1 VTGLP
6 DDPSDRPTQLAEYGF
21 DGPQQGLEQ
30 GPAGSAEHA
39 DSAAPDGAP
48 EPWYRSRML
57 LGLWGLLAALLL
69 ALVIY
74 GIVELSR
81 GGSETGGPATTTSTT
96 TTPSSTATPTT
107 TPSTS
112 IEEAPPPPESP
123 DTPEQTPE
131 EAPEEQPPPANG
143 APAPAEPPEHHHH
156 LPHIPSTI
164 TLPHTVITLPHGR

>member
-21 DGPQQGLEQ
+21 DGPQQ

-57 LGLWGLLAALLL
+57 WGLWGLLVALLL

-96 TTPSSTATPTT
+96 TTPSSTATPTS

-112 IEEAPPPPESP
+112 IEAPPPPEPP

-131 EAPEEQPPPANG
+131 EAPGEEPPPANG